1 MASQFSMPTP
11 TREAMEVYQASKVA
25 ASTPGQLVLQT
36 YDYVIGCCRRGEMMQ
51 AKKGLVEL
59 MGALN
64 LDHLDIAGPLF
75 RLYEYCLELIRDK
88 KFEEAIGVLSEL
100 RQSWLGAL
108 DNTQLGSAP
117 RR

>member
-1 MASQFSMPTP
+1 MASQFSMPT
-11 TREAMEVYQASKVA
+11 REVMEVYQASKVE

-36 YDYVIGCCRRGEMMQ
+36 YDYVIGSCRRGEMVQ

-64 LDHLDIAGPLF
+64 LDHLDVSGPLF
-75 RLYEYCLELIRDK
+75 RLYEYCLELIRDEK
-88 KFEEAIGVLSEL
+88 LEEAIGVLSEL
-100 RQSWLGAL
+100 RQSWLGVL
-108 DNTQLGSAP
+108 DNAQSGSGA